1 MANNL
6 KVFDTIQEYERATI
20 PSNAV
25 SYIKEDNSIRYSG
38 GIETSMQAPI
48 TGIKVNGDVVNIDS
62 DGKID
67 IGSVQ
72 ETLVSGSNIK
82 TINGFSVLGYG
93 NIDISTN
100 GTIDLSGYVTK
111 EELSSVATSGDY
123 NDLSN
128 KPDNV
133 VESTVSG
140 WGFTKNPG
148 TITSVSANG
157 TTIASNGAANI
168 PAATTSKYGVTK
180 LSSST
185 NSTSTTLAATASAV
199 KSAYDL
205 ASSKQDVIS
214 DLDEIRNK
222 ANLGATAIQ
231 SVKTING
238 SSIVGTGDLVIE
250 GGSNIYVFNP
260 NGNPAEEYEGLQDAV
275 NNGKTV
281 VVWIEDGGTSPVV
294 CTVLY
299 YYYGTD
305 SFLVTYK
312 LDIADLEKGGNISYE
327 SMNVSRT
334 AIEPIGSFA
343 APIISSLKTINGKS
357 ILGDGDLSIQ
367 SANIVTLD
375 IGSLPTQNSS
385 VTVDLTE
392 EQLQI
397 LRLEDAVIKLTFNNL
412 GKSHVCTMF
421 HTINQLTH
429 VYSGIAYE
437 VKNSVDYDTNKRYVY
452 GQFKHASNTSNPITF
467 TISDIILT
475 GSDVKTINGQSI
487 VGSGD
492 ITISG
497 GSIDTSNFAT
507 KDELAQK
514 QDVISDIDTIRTNA
528 ANYKGTVTSVKVDN
542 VSKSPSSGAVDLGYV
557 NKKLTTSTSSSMS
570 LSPNVYYRNTSTSLS
585 TLTITL
591 GSVSNS
597 NIINEYFVE
606 FTTRSAGTT
615 VSLPSTI
622 KWANGETPTFE
633 ASTTYQISI
642 VNNLGVVTKFK

>member
-6 KVFDTIQEYERATI
+6 KVFDTIQEYENATI

-67 IGSVQ
+67 IGSIQ

-185 NSTSTTLAATASAV
+185 NSTSTTLAATSSAV

-250 GGSNIYVFNP
+250 SGDTLTEADILSMGFTKNAGTITGVSANGTSVATSGVANIPAASTSKYGVTKLSSATNSTSTTLAATP
-260 NGNPAEEYEGLQDAV
+260 SAVKAAYDLANSKVSWLDQDMIYANGFEDESGELYITPSAYAMGYEGTILATQSYVDNAV
-275 NNGKTV
+275 ANASGSYVPMSNT
-281 VVWIEDGGTSPVV
+281 WYDSP
-294 CTVLY
+294 
-299 YYYGTD
+299 
-305 SFLVTYK
+305 SSVT
-312 LDIADLEKGGNISYE
+312 IA
-327 SMNVSRT
+327 
-334 AIEPIGSFA
+334 P
-343 APIISSLKTINGKS
+343 
-357 ILGDGDLSIQ
+357 
-367 SANIVTLD
+367 
-375 IGSLPTQNSS
+375 NSS
-385 VTVDLTE
+385 VEISDLGLTSIAINLTE
-392 EQLQI
+392 PT
-397 LRLEDAVIKLTFNNL
+397 D
-412 GKSHVCTMF
+412 
-421 HTINQLTH
+421 
-429 VYSGIAYE
+429 
-437 VKNSVDYDTNKRYVY
+437 NSVV
-452 GQFKHASNTSNPITF
+452 NTYTIIICKFGIGNAFTF
-467 TISDIILT
+467 D
-475 GSDVKTINGQSI
+475 KTIIWANDNAPVS
-487 VGSGD
+487 
-492 ITISG
+492 
-497 GSIDTSNFAT
+497 DTTAS
-507 KDELAQK
+507 DE
-514 QDVISDIDTIRTNA
+514 
-528 ANYKGTVTSVKVDN
+528 
-542 VSKSPSSGAVDLGYV
+542 
-557 NKKLTTSTSSSMS
+557 
-570 LSPNVYYRNTSTSLS
+570 
-585 TLTITL
+585 
-591 GSVSNS
+591 
-597 NIINEYFVE
+597 FVE
-606 FTTRSAGTT
+606 IS
-615 VSLPSTI
+615 I
-622 KWANGETPTFE
+622 KRTFE
-633 ASTTYQISI
+633 GYY
-642 VNNLGVVTKFK
+642 LGTWAKYSV

>member
-6 KVFDTIQEYERATI
+6 KVFDTIQEYENATI

-111 EELSSVATSGDY
+111 QELSSVATSGDY

-157 TTIASNGAANI
+157 TTIASSGAANI

-214 DLDEIRNK
+214 DLDQIRNQ

-238 SSIVGTGDLVIE
+238 QSIIGTGDLVIE
-250 GGSNIYVFNP
+250 GGSDVYVFNP
-260 NGNPAEEYEGLQDAV
+260 EGVASEEYAGLHDAV

-281 VVWIEDGGTSPVV
+281 VV
-294 CTVLY
+294 
-299 YYYGTD
+299 
-305 SFLVTYK
+305 
-312 LDIADLEKGGNISYE
+312 
-327 SMNVSRT
+327 
-334 AIEPIGSFA
+334 
-343 APIISSLKTINGKS
+343 
-357 ILGDGDLSIQ
+357 
-367 SANIVTLD
+367 
-375 IGSLPTQNSS
+375 
-385 VTVDLTE
+385 
-392 EQLQI
+392 
-397 LRLEDAVIKLTFNNL
+397 
-412 GKSHVCTMF
+412 
-421 HTINQLTH
+421 
-429 VYSGIAYE
+429 
-437 VKNSVDYDTNKRYVY
+437 
-452 GQFKHASNTSNPITF
+452 
-467 TISDIILT
+467 
-475 GSDVKTINGQSI
+475 
-487 VGSGD
+487 
-492 ITISG
+492 
-497 GSIDTSNFAT
+497 
-507 KDELAQK
+507 
-514 QDVISDIDTIRTNA
+514 
-528 ANYKGTVTSVKVDN
+528 
-542 VSKSPSSGAVDLGYV
+542 
-557 NKKLTTSTSSSMS
+557 
-570 LSPNVYYRNTSTSLS
+570 
-585 TLTITL
+585 
-591 GSVSNS
+591 
-597 NIINEYFVE
+597 
-606 FTTRSAGTT
+606 
-615 VSLPSTI
+615 
-622 KWANGETPTFE
+622 
-633 ASTTYQISI
+633 
-642 VNNLGVVTKFK
+642 